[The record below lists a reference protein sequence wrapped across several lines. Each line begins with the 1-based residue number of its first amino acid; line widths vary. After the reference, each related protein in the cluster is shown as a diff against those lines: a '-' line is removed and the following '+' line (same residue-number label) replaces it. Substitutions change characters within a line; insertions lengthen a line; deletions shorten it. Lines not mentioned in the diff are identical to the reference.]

1 MKVIYNR
8 EEDEW
13 FVKERIGNQT
23 LRMAFTMTDW
33 NDDTI
38 HFNIYLTLYNKR
50 GQIAGNE
57 AEVKS
62 TGENPVKT
70 FFVARKAFWALL
82 NEVIYRYNDRY
93 DLVVYCCWLDNRRRE
108 VYNKFLT
115 PLGFRYGIIDNEKC
129 LFKRYK
135 KGTAN
140 V

>member
-50 GQIAGNE
+50 GQIASNE

-70 FFVARKAFWALL
+70 FLWRAKHFGP
-82 NEVIYRYNDRY
+82 
-93 DLVVYCCWLDNRRRE
+93 C
-108 VYNKFLT
+108 
-115 PLGFRYGIIDNEKC
+115 
-129 LFKRYK
+129 
-135 KGTAN
+135 
-140 V
+140 